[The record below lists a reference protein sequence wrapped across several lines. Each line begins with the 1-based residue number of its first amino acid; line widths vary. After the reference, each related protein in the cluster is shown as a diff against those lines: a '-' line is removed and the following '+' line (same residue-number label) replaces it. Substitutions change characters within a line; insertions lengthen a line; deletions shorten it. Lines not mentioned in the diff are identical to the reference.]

1 MTKKKTTQKTK
12 KAKKATQPVIILTDI
27 YLVKEESKLKSFLKK
42 VCYFFKC
49 K

>member
-27 YLVKEESKLKSFLKK
+27 YLVKEEGKIKTFFSKLFS
-42 VCYFFKC
+42 CFKR